1 MSSGLLVLFYI
12 SLMTFSL
19 ANAEMRLI
27 LSRVHYN
34 FDLELDER
42 SENWSRQETY
52 ILWNKPC
59 LYIRLRPRVVM

>member
-1 MSSGLLVLFYI
+1 MSSCILAND
-12 SLMTFSL
+12 FSL

-27 LSRVHYN
+27 LARVLYN

-52 ILWNKPC
+52 ILWNKPG
-59 LYIRLRPRVVM
+59 LYVRLRPRVGI